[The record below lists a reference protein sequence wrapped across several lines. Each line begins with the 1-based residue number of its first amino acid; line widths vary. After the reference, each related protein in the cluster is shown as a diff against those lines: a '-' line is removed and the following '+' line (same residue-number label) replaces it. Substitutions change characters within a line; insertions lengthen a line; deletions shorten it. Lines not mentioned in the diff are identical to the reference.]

1 MPETF
6 SPEMK
11 DLLLR
16 RMEARK
22 KAGSV
27 APIYTI
33 ADGGQFGRSYTPD
46 QMIDEARRGSSVGE
60 EFLFAEKRFMDELE
74 RRRIG

>member
-11 DLLLR
+11 ALLLR
-16 RMEARK
+16 RLEKRK
-22 KAGSV
+22 EEGRL

-33 ADGGQFGRSYTPD
+33 GGEYSPEQ
-46 QMIDEARRGSSVGE
+46 IVEEARRGSSVGE

-74 RRRIG
+74 RRRIGR